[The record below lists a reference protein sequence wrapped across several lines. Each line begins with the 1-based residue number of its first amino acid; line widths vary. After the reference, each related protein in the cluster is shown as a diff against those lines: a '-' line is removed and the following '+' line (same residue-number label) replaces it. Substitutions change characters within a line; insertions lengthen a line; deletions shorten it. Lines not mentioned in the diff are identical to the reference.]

1 MRKILNTLFLS
12 MLVAIAVAQAP
23 GKMNYQAVVRNASG
37 QTVANGTAVKLRF
50 TIHDGTA
57 GGTTVYTEVIS
68 TTANQFGLVSVEIG
82 TGGNLGV
89 VNWGGG
95 AKFLQVETDISNSG
109 TYTDM
114 GTSQLLSVPYA
125 LYAANSAPGPQ
136 GPQGVTGPQGTAG
149 TPGAVGAQ
157 GSTGVAGPQ
166 GVTGPTGATGAG
178 GGATGATGPQGLQG
192 VTGDTGPAGQQG
204 IPGTAGVPG
213 TPGAQG
219 TAGATGVTGPTG
231 ATGAT
236 GVGLQ
241 GPQGPQGDPGL
252 PGAQGLQGPTGQ
264 QGSQGPQGFVGPQGV
279 AGPQGIQG
287 VTGPT
292 GAAGAFQIKDFKTA
306 SITSY
311 NHTDV
316 YSTVLSVNVNV
327 TSSSDVIMVHTS
339 GYANEAGNDDACSD
353 WFVRNT
359 TDGLSG
365 EVVRLGMNG
374 EGGGNGGTGSLL
386 AGTFVLTT
394 TSAGTKTVDFVI
406 KQCFSGGADDIARS
420 VRLTA
425 TVIGN

>member
-1 MRKILNTLFLS
+1 MRKILNTLFLT
-12 MLVAIAVAQAP
+12 MLVVIAVAQAP

-68 TTANQFGLVSVEIG
+68 TTANQFGLVSTEIG

-157 GSTGVAGPQ
+157 GNTGVAGPQ
-166 GVTGPTGATGAG
+166 GVTGPTGVTGAG

-192 VTGDTGPAGQQG
+192 VTGDTGPAGTQG
-204 IPGTAGVPG
+204 VAG

-231 ATGAT
+231 PTGAQGIQGLQ
-236 GVGLQ
+236 GVAGSPGSQ
-241 GPQGPQGDPGL
+241 GPQGLQGT
-252 PGAQGLQGPTGQ
+252 PGATGQ
-264 QGSQGPQGFVGPQGV
+264 QGSQGPQGFVGPQGQQ
-279 AGPQGIQG
+279 GPQGLQG

-292 GAAGAFQIKDFKTA
+292 GAAGAFQIKDFKTT
-306 SITSY
+306 SISSY
-311 NHTDV
+311 NHGDS
-316 YSTVLSVNVNV
+316 YSAALTVSVTT
-327 TSSSDVIMVHTS
+327 TSSNDLIMVQTS
-339 GYANEAGNDDACSD
+339 GYTDESGNDDACAD
-353 WFVRNT
+353 YYVRNT
-359 TDGLSG
+359 TDGF
-365 EVVRLGMNG
+365 NG
-374 EGGGNGGTGSLL
+374 EIIRSGMFGDGAGNGGTSSQL
-386 AGTFVLTT
+386 AGTFVLQ
-394 TSAGTKTVDFVI
+394 SGAPGAKNIEFQI
-406 KQCFSGGADDIARS
+406 KQCFSGGSDDIARS
-420 VRLTA
+420 VRMTV

>member
-1 MRKILNTLFLS
+1 MREIFNTLFLT
-12 MLVAIAVAQAP
+12 MLVTIAVAQAP

-37 QTVANGTAVKLRF
+37 QTVASGTAVKLRF

-57 GGTTVYTEVIS
+57 GGATVYTEVIS

-149 TPGAVGAQ
+149 TPGVAGAQ
-157 GSTGVAGPQ
+157 GNTGVAGPQ
-166 GVTGPTGATGAG
+166 GVTGPTGVTGAG
-178 GGATGATGPQGLQG
+178 GGATGATGPQGIQG
-192 VTGDTGPAGQQG
+192 ATGDTGPAGQQG
-204 IPGTAGVPG
+204 TQGVAG
-213 TPGAQG
+213 TPGGQG
-219 TAGATGVTGPTG
+219 IAGATGVTGPTG
-231 ATGAT
+231 PTGAQGIQGLQ
-236 GVGLQ
+236 GVAGSPGPQGPQGLQ
-241 GPQGPQGDPGL
+241 GPQGTP
-252 PGAQGLQGPTGQ
+252 GQ
-264 QGSQGPQGFVGPQGV
+264 QGSQGPQGFVGPQGQQ
-279 AGPQGIQG
+279 GPQGIQG
-287 VTGPT
+287 ATGPT
-292 GAAGAFQIKDFKTA
+292 GAQGTFLIKDFKTA
-306 SITSY
+306 FISSY
-311 NHTDV
+311 NHSDV
-316 YSTVLSVNVNV
+316 YSTVVSVTVNV

-353 WFVRNT
+353 WYVRNN
-359 TDGLSG
+359 TDNIDG
-365 EVVRLGMNG
+365 EIVRLGMNG

-386 AGTFVLTT
+386 AGTFVLTAN
-394 TSAGTKTVDFVI
+394 SAGTKTIEFKI

-425 TVIGN
+425 TVLGN